1 MLRLETEMADSSKQ
15 MSLRECGASDKA
27 KNLKA
32 KLTGW
37 GMVCKARTNHP
48 QSRRL
53 RVIRNL
59 HGQAGVD
66 VVLKERGVATI

>member
-37 GMVCKARTNHP
+37 GIIC
-48 QSRRL
+48 
-53 RVIRNL
+53 
-59 HGQAGVD
+59 
-66 VVLKERGVATI
+66 KEREGKQGTRAARVKMNKSVAV